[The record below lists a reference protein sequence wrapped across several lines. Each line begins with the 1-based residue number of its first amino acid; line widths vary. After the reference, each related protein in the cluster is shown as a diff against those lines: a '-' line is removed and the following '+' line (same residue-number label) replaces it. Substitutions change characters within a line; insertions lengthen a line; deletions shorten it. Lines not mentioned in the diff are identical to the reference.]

1 MTLVK
6 ANQRQRH
13 YPKGDITSRGMA
25 LAIDFLT
32 VWFLSSIVRS
42 NQIGIQFTQIFVF
55 IFAWL
60 IFRVVIVYNNHGQ
73 SLGRWAFDLKILE
86 VANGEIVNRIPQFQT
101 LLLREGVI
109 CFSSLLLSIF
119 LGNIILNP
127 AAVVL
132 LLPLIIDGGAA
143 LSDTQRGQTFHDR
156 FFQTIIISSQ
166 RGYSLDIK
174 IKRLLEKFPRNMR

>member
-1 MTLVK
+1 M
-6 ANQRQRH
+6 
-13 YPKGDITSRGMA
+13 
-25 LAIDFLT
+25 
-32 VWFLSSIVRS
+32 
-42 NQIGIQFTQIFVF
+42 
-55 IFAWL
+55 
-60 IFRVVIVYNNHGQ
+60 
-73 SLGRWAFDLKILE
+73 LE

-143 LSDTQRGQTFHDR
+143 LSDTQMRQAFHDR
-156 FFQTIIISSQ
+156 FFRTVIVSSQ

-174 IKRLLEKFPRNMR
+174 IKRLVEKFQRNVR

>member
-6 ANQRQRH
+6 VNQRH
-13 YPKGDITSRGMA
+13 YPKGDISRRVMA
-25 LAIDFLT
+25 LAIDFFGAWL
-32 VWFLSSIVRS
+32 LSSIVRT
-42 NQIGIQFTQIFVF
+42 NQMGIQFAQIFVF
-55 IFAWL
+55 IFAWI
-60 IFRVVIVYNNHGQ
+60 IFRVVIVYNNQGQ

-101 LLLREGVI
+101 LLLREGII

-143 LSDTQRGQTFHDR
+143 LSDTQMRQAFHDR
-156 FFQTIIISSQ
+156 FFNTVIVSSR

-174 IKRLLEKFPRNMR
+174 IKRLVEKLPRNMR

>member
-1 MTLVK
+1 MTIVK
-6 ANQRQRH
+6 VNQRH
-13 YPKGDITSRGMA
+13 YQKGDITRRVLSFA
-25 LAIDFLT
+25 VDFCGA
-32 VWFLSSIVRS
+32 WFLSSIVRN
-42 NQIGIQFTQIFVF
+42 NQIGIQFAQIFVF

-60 IFRVVIVYNNHGQ
+60 IFRVIVVYNNQGQ
-73 SLGRWAFDLKILE
+73 SLGRWAFDLKVLE
-86 VANGEIVNRIPQFQT
+86 VANGAIVNRIPQFQT

-132 LLPLIIDGGAA
+132 LLPLVIDGGAA
-143 LSDTQRGQTFHDR
+143 LSDTQMRQAFHDR
-156 FFQTIIISSQ
+156 FFRTIIISSQ

-174 IKRLLEKFPRNMR
+174 IKRLVEKMQRNMR

>member
-6 ANQRQRH
+6 VNQRH
-13 YPKGDITSRGMA
+13 YPKGDLTRRGMA
-25 LAIDFLT
+25 LAMDFFGAWL
-32 VWFLSSIVRS
+32 LSSIVRS
-42 NQIGIQFTQIFVF
+42 NEIGIQFAQIFVF

-60 IFRVVIVYNNHGQ
+60 IFRVVVVYNNQGQ

-86 VANGEIVNRIPQFQT
+86 VVNGEIVNRIPQFQT
-101 LLLREGVI
+101 LLLREGII

-143 LSDTQRGQTFHDR
+143 LSDTQMRQAFHDR
-156 FFQTIIISSQ
+156 FFRTVIVSSQ

-174 IKRLLEKFPRNMR
+174 IKRLVEKFQRNVR

>member
-6 ANQRQRH
+6 VNQRH
-13 YPKGDITSRGMA
+13 YPKGDISRRVLA
-25 LAIDFLT
+25 LAIDFFGAWL
-32 VWFLSSIVRS
+32 LSSIVRT
-42 NQIGIQFTQIFVF
+42 NQIGIQIAQIVVF
-55 IFAWL
+55 IFAWI
-60 IFRVVIVYNNHGQ
+60 IFRVVIVYNNQGQ

-86 VANGEIVNRIPQFQT
+86 VVNGEIVNRIPQFQS
-101 LLLREGVI
+101 LLLREAII

-132 LLPLIIDGGAA
+132 LLPLIIDGGTA
-143 LSDTQRGQTFHDR
+143 LSDTQMRQAFHDR
-156 FFQTIIISSQ
+156 FFHTVIVSSQ

-174 IKRLLEKFPRNMR
+174 IKRLVEKLPRNMR

>member
-1 MTLVK
+1 
-6 ANQRQRH
+6 
-13 YPKGDITSRGMA
+13 
-25 LAIDFLT
+25 
-32 VWFLSSIVRS
+32 
-42 NQIGIQFTQIFVF
+42 
-55 IFAWL
+55 
-60 IFRVVIVYNNHGQ
+60 
-73 SLGRWAFDLKILE
+73 LGRWAFDLKILE

-174 IKRLLEKFPRNMR
+174 IKRLVEKFPRNMR

>member
-6 ANQRQRH
+6 VNQRH
-13 YPKGDITSRGMA
+13 FPKGDITRRGMA
-25 LAIDFLT
+25 LALDFFG
-32 VWFLSSIVRS
+32 VWLLSSMVRS
-42 NQIGIQFTQIFVF
+42 NQIGIQFGQIFVF

-60 IFRVVIVYNNHGQ
+60 IFRVVVVYNNQGQ
-73 SLGRWAFDLKILE
+73 SLGRWAFDLKVLE
-86 VANGEIVNRIPQFQT
+86 VVNGEIMNRIPQFQT

-143 LSDTQRGQTFHDR
+143 LSDTQMRQAFHDR
-156 FFQTIIISSQ
+156 FFRTIIVSSR

-174 IKRLLEKFPRNMR
+174 IKRLVEKLQRNVR

>member
-6 ANQRQRH
+6 VNRRH
-13 YPKGDITSRGMA
+13 YQKGDIARRGMA
-25 LAIDFLT
+25 LAVDLFS
-32 VWFLSSIVRS
+32 VWLLSSMVRS
-42 NQIGIQFTQIFVF
+42 NQIGIQFAQIFVF
-55 IFAWL
+55 VFAWI
-60 IFRVVIVYNNHGQ
+60 IFRVIIVYNNQGQ
-73 SLGRWAFDLKILE
+73 SLGRWAFDLKLLE

-143 LSDTQRGQTFHDR
+143 LSDTQMRQAFHDR
-156 FFQTIIISSQ
+156 FFRTIIVSSH

-174 IKRLLEKFPRNMR
+174 IKRLVAKIQRNMR

>member
-6 ANQRQRH
+6 VNQRH
-13 YPKGDITSRGMA
+13 FPKGDLTRRGMA
-25 LAIDFLT
+25 LALDFFCA
-32 VWFLSSIVRS
+32 WFLSSIFRS

>member
-6 ANQRQRH
+6 VNQRH
-13 YPKGDITSRGMA
+13 FPKGNLTRRGMA
-25 LAIDFLT
+25 LALDFFCA
-32 VWFLSSIVRS
+32 WFLSSIFRS

>member
-6 ANQRQRH
+6 ATQQH
-13 YPKGDITSRGMA
+13 YPKGDITRRVMA
-25 LAIDFLT
+25 LAVDFCGAWL
-32 VWFLSSIVRS
+32 LSSIAGS
-42 NQIGIQFTQIFVF
+42 SQIGIQFVQIFVF

-60 IFRVVIVYNNHGQ
+60 IFRVVVVYNNQGQ

-86 VANGEIVNRIPQFQT
+86 VINGQIVNRIPQFQT

-109 CFSSLLLSIF
+109 CLSSLLLSIF
-119 LGNIILNP
+119 LGNILLNP

-143 LSDTQRGQTFHDR
+143 LSDTQMRQAFHDR
-156 FFQTIIISSQ
+156 FFRTIIVSSR

-174 IKRLLEKFPRNMR
+174 IKRLVEKFQRNVR

>member
-6 ANQRQRH
+6 VNQRH
-13 YPKGDITSRGMA
+13 YPKGDLTRRGMA
-25 LAIDFLT
+25 LAIDFFGAWL
-32 VWFLSSIVRS
+32 LSSMVRS
-42 NQIGIQFTQIFVF
+42 NEIGIQFAQIFVF
-55 IFAWL
+55 IFVWL
-60 IFRVVIVYNNHGQ
+60 VFRVVVVYNNQGQ

-86 VANGEIVNRIPQFQT
+86 VVNGEIVNRIPQFQT
-101 LLLREGVI
+101 LLLREGII
-109 CFSSLLLSIF
+109 CCSSLLLSIF

-143 LSDTQRGQTFHDR
+143 LSDTQMRQAFHDR
-156 FFQTIIISSQ
+156 FLRTVIVSSR

-174 IKRLLEKFPRNMR
+174 IKRLVAKFPRNMR

>member
-6 ANQRQRH
+6 ANQRH
-13 YPKGDITSRGMA
+13 YQKGDITRRGMA

-32 VWFLSSIVRS
+32 AWFLSSIVRS

-86 VANGEIVNRIPQFQT
+86 VINGEIVNRIPQFQT

-119 LGNIILNP
+119 LANIILNP
-127 AAVVL
+127 AYRVIAS
-132 LLPLIIDGGAA
+132 PN
-143 LSDTQRGQTFHDR
+143 H
-156 FFQTIIISSQ
+156 
-166 RGYSLDIK
+166 
-174 IKRLLEKFPRNMR
+174 

>member
-1 MTLVK
+1 MTLVEV
-6 ANQRQRH
+6 NRRH
-13 YPKGDITSRGMA
+13 YQRGDIARRGMA
-25 LAIDFLT
+25 LAVDFFGA
-32 VWFLSSIVRS
+32 WFLSSIVRS
-42 NQIGIQFTQIFVF
+42 NQIGIQFGQIFIF
-55 IFAWL
+55 IFAWI
-60 IFRVVIVYNNHGQ
+60 IFRVIIVYNNQGQ
-73 SLGRWAFDLKILE
+73 SLGRWAFDLKVLE

-143 LSDTQRGQTFHDR
+143 LSDTQMRQAFHDR
-156 FFQTIIISSQ
+156 FFRTIIVSSQ

-174 IKRLLEKFPRNMR
+174 IKRLVEKIQRNVR